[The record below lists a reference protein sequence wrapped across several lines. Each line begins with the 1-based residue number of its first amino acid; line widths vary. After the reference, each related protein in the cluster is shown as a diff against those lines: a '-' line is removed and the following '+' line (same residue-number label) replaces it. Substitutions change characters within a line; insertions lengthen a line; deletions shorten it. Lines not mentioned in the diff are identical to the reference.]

1 MTYLVSIQLCSS
13 PYLIE
18 RMTMCYR
25 LGTLQVIVH
34 SYVIESIL
42 PWKNGRFNQMFV
54 ALLVNMNLTDQT
66 LNILFKLQ
74 VN

>member
-25 LGTLQVIVH
+25 LGTLQVIMC
-34 SYVIESIL
+34 IL
-42 PWKNGRFNQMFV
+42 M
-54 ALLVNMNLTDQT
+54 LLNLYYLAAVDNEIP
-66 LNILFKLQ
+66 LEELAPELEPLAEAEDSSKELDSK
-74 VN
+74 